1 MKKLPKE
8 NLVGFWVGIFTVF
21 IFAGLLFAASIS
33 HVGEHE
39 IFDSTSQLD
48 HAGTVNLTGDVVRF
62 KAPVLE
68 WDILVA
74 GVTITNGLASTNFVT
89 GQGYVTATV
98 TNGLAS
104 TNFVTGQGYVTATVT
119 NGLASTNFV
128 TGQGYVTATVT
139 NGLASTNFVT
149 GQGYVTQ
156 TVTNGLAS
164 QSFVTTQGYPSVIV
178 TNVMADFPNTAATG
192 FAELDYPLA
201 QAITNMV
208 VSVGRPAAENG
219 NAMVTGRV
227 SSNGFITLKLQVSS
241 VLNPAN
247 LPYRIMIFTTPTQ

>member
-74 GVTITNGLASTNFVT
+74 GVTI
-89 GQGYVTATV
+89 
-98 TNGLAS
+98 
-104 TNFVTGQGYVTATVT
+104 T